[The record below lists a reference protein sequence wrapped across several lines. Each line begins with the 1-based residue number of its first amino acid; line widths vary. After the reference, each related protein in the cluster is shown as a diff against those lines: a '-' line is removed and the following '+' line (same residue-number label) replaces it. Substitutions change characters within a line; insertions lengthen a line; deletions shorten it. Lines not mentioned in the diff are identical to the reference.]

1 MNKRLM
7 KLLMWSYFIVGSIL
21 IIIGITL
28 KDFKLAI
35 FGLIAITFGTLIDTD
50 IEVDE
55 LARKVEAEKG

>member
-7 KLLMWSYFIVGSIL
+7 KLLMWSYFIMGSIL
-21 IIIGITL
+21 IIIGIAL

-35 FGLIAITFGTLIDTD
+35 FGLIAITFGELIDTD

-55 LARKVEAEKG
+55 LAKKVEAEEG

>member
-7 KLLMWSYFIVGSIL
+7 KLLMWSYFIGGPIL
-21 IIIGITL
+21 IIIGIAQE
-28 KDFKLAI
+28 DFKLAI
-35 FGLIAITFGTLIDTD
+35 LGLIAIIFGALIHAD

>member
-7 KLLMWSYFIVGSIL
+7 KLLMWSYFIMGSIL
-21 IIIGITL
+21 IIIGIAL

-35 FGLIAITFGTLIDTD
+35 FGLIAITFGELIDTD

-55 LARKVEAEKG
+55 LARKVEAEEG

>member
-7 KLLMWSYFIVGSIL
+7 KLLMWSYFIGGSIL
-21 IIIGITL
+21 IIIGIAL

-35 FGLIAITFGTLIDTD
+35 FGLIAITFGELIDTD

-55 LARKVEAEKG
+55 LAKKVEAEEG